1 MESNISYERKG
12 TQAQTAGT
20 SGGYSFIQQQFS
32 VFLLGTQC
40 VAGTVLGP
48 QDIKPDMIP
57 G

>member
-32 VFLLGTQC
+32 IYLLGTQY